1 MDRTYWPR
9 ILAFAALTW
18 TALGPVGCGEKASVA
33 KSGPEEG
40 DDDGDEG
47 APAGKECSAEG
58 STRACS
64 CTNGGAGRKTCK
76 NGAYGSCTSCV
87 SASDDA
93 GPRPASSEP
102 QCKAGYY
109 TGEFT
114 GKYKPG
120 AFGLGIGESLL
131 EVDIMGEMSNGRP
144 ALAMTLEENASN
156 AGGEFYT
163 FTVGNGCMTGVA
175 KAVGTNNPFVARL
188 TGDLDCN
195 TGQFVGT
202 LEGRYTLLDLMGLE
216 FKFKGPLT
224 AKFDVPSSSLK
235 EGAWTVDE
243 PPALT
248 GDRAGGGEG
257 SWGAKFTSD
266 MAPDS
271 GVDPCAVLEP
281 STGPADAGVLTGRDA
296 GKDAGTR

>member
-1 MDRTYWPR
+1 LDRTRW
-9 ILAFAALTW
+9 LNGSLFVVLSLGTLGAA
-18 TALGPVGCGEKASVA
+18 ACGEEPKGA
-33 KSGPEEG
+33 KSGTEKEPSGE
-40 DDDGDEG
+40 DN
-47 APAGKECSAEG
+47 PVSTKECSTEG
-58 STRACS
+58 QSRACS
-64 CTNGGAGRKTCK
+64 CANGEAGRKTCK
-76 NGAYGSCTSCV
+76 DGAYTECANCVKTESNTKPTTSV
-87 SASDDA
+87 
-93 GPRPASSEP
+93 P

-109 TGEFT
+109 TGAFT

-120 AFGLGIGESLL
+120 AFGFGIGMSLL

-144 ALAMTLEENASN
+144 ALAMTLEEDASN
-156 AGGEFYT
+156 EGGEFYT
-163 FTVGNGCMTGVA
+163 VTVGNGCMTGVA

-195 TGQFVGT
+195 TGNFVGT
-202 LEGRYTLLDLMGLE
+202 LEGKYTLLDLSGLE

-235 EGAWTVDE
+235 DGAWSVQE

-248 GDRAGGGEG
+248 GDPAGGGEG
-257 SWGAKFTSD
+257 TWGAEFTSD
-266 MAPDS
+266 KAPDS

-296 GKDAGTR
+296 GSSDAGAP